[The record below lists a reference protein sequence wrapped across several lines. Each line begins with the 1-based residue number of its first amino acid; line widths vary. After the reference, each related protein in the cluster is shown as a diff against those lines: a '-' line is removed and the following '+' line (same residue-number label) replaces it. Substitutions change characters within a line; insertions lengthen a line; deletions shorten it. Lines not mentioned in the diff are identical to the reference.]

1 MKIIHGSRMQSNDIL
16 VQTFLF
22 KFTIPS
28 CWDSIPLTLVL
39 IVRDGGLST
48 LCHSLQVSLST
59 EAAKNVSWPW
69 FLTVAFTGKFS
80 YIYIYIYK
88 HIYIYILYT
97 YIYIYYIYIH
107 IYIYTYIY
115 IYIYICADNLNTLFM

>member
-88 HIYIYILYT
+88 LIYIYIYYIHTYIFIIYT
-97 YIYIYYIYIH
+97 YIYIYIH
-107 IYIYTYIY
+107 IYIYIY
-115 IYIYICADNLNTLFM
+115 TFVLTT